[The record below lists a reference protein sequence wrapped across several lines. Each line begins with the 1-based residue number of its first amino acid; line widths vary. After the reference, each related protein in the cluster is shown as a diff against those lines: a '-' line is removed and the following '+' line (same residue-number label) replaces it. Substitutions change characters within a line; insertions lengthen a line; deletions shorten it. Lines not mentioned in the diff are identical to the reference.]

1 MKEIRADVEIEAPVE
16 RVWKVL
22 TDFNSYPEWNPFITA
37 IQGKPEAGER
47 LVVTIRPP
55 GRKGM
60 DFRPN
65 VIAAREGKEL
75 RWLGR
80 LFAPGIFDGEHIH
93 ELEELGPGRT
103 RYTQREQFRGVLVRF
118 VKSMLRDTQKGFQAM
133 GEALRQ
139 RAEERT
145 GPALVD

>member
-1 MKEIRADVEIEAPVE
+1 MKEIETAVEIEAPVE
-16 RVWKVL
+16 RVWEVL
-22 TDFNSYPEWNPFITA
+22 TDFSSYPEWNPFILA
-37 IQGKPEAGER
+37 IKGRPQTGTR

-55 GRKGM
+55 GRKAM

-80 LFAPGIFDGEHIH
+80 LLAPGIFDGEHIH
-93 ELEELGPGRT
+93 ELEELAPGRT
-103 RYTQREQFRGVLVRF
+103 RYVQREKFRGVLVPF
-118 VKSMLRDTQKGFQAM
+118 MKSMLEDTEKGFQAM

-139 RAEERT
+139 RAEAKT
-145 GPALVD
+145 Q

>member
-37 IQGKPEAGER
+37 VQGKPEAGER
-47 LVVTIRPP
+47 LVVTIQPP
-55 GRKGM
+55 GRKGR
-60 DFRPN
+60 DFRPS
-65 VIAAREGKEL
+65 VLAAREGQEL

-80 LFAPGIFDGEHIH
+80 LVAPD
-93 ELEELGPGRT
+93 
-103 RYTQREQFRGVLVRF
+103 TQR
-118 VKSMLRDTQKGFQAM
+118 GFQAM

-139 RAEERT
+139 RAEAR
-145 GPALVD
+145 AS